1 MVAIE
6 VVDRVVNMEVNKVTG
21 MVMQCIT
28 ELTNRVKIE
37 VDKVVDMVVNM
48 EVDKVVDKVAVM
60 VDDRQKIQILVS
72 AWATCSLSAR
82 RASKTEPS
90 RSNGTKGHPA
100 KSRDPTGPLTSSCNI
115 LPHYNMQYKTSFGRK
130 KLY

>member
-1 MVAIE
+1 MEVDKVAIE

-48 EVDKVVDKVAVM
+48 EADKVAVM
-60 VDDRQKIQILVS
+60 VDDRQKN
-72 AWATCSLSAR
+72 TN
-82 RASKTEPS
+82 T
-90 RSNGTKGHPA
+90 GHWRGSHVA
-100 KSRDPTGPLTSSCNI
+100 
-115 LPHYNMQYKTSFGRK
+115 
-130 KLY
+130 

>member
-1 MVAIE
+1 MEVDMVAIE
-6 VVDRVVNMEVNKVTG
+6 VVDRVVNMEVNKLTG

-60 VDDRQKIQILVS
+60 VDDRQKN
-72 AWATCSLSAR
+72 TN
-82 RASKTEPS
+82 T
-90 RSNGTKGHPA
+90 GHRHGSHVA
-100 KSRDPTGPLTSSCNI
+100 
-115 LPHYNMQYKTSFGRK
+115 
-130 KLY
+130 